1 MDPVELNIVSSIT
14 SANIQ
19 KITLV
24 HSSTFRDYPVGH
36 TYWARLDDSL
46 CRSVD
51 QLGCGGHRPEVEFQA
66 DEMQGKKLDF
76 WEYLP
81 RFCEK
86 GEVRIVA
93 RKD

>member
-1 MDPVELNIVSSIT
+1 
-14 SANIQ
+14 
-19 KITLV
+19 
-24 HSSTFRDYPVGH
+24 
-36 TYWARLDDSL
+36 
-46 CRSVD
+46 
-51 QLGCGGHRPEVEFQA
+51 LGYRHLPEVEFQA